1 MPAAGTTIR
10 NATLVLPDRIE
21 RSPLHLSGGWITAE
35 PPADAW
41 AIDLRDHL
49 IFPGLIN
56 AHDHLH
62 LNNIPR
68 LPQEEPFPNSYAW
81 ITAFQAYFAN
91 PDVVAAVAVAKP
103 LRYRQGGLKNL
114 LAGATTVAHHDPWH
128 AALDEPSFP
137 VRLLRDFGWSHS
149 LGMGDGGWE
158 MGVGLSQPPSPIPH
172 PLPRYGPPVVE
183 SFAATPAHQ
192 PWIIHLAEGTDA
204 ISAAELSWLDHLGCL
219 ADNTVLVHG
228 AGLTAADIERVIARH
243 AAVIWCPSSNLSMLG
258 RTLDPRRLFD
268 ACRLALGSDSRLSG
282 ARDLLD
288 ELQVAA
294 AHSEL
299 TPRELLRLVSSAARG
314 ILRLPE
320 VGGLDAGQRAD
331 LLILRDTGGDPY
343 QCLIDIKRKDIC
355 AVIRGGAPMIADRG
369 FADWFAACHI
379 EAVPALLDGRAKLLS
394 RALARPDSIAL
405 EPGLDI
411 VTRTEERGLRAE
423 GRI

>member
-1 MPAAGTTIR
+1 MRPRRSPGDKGSIHSAMRSAASVFAPYRCGRLMTHDHGAPGRFFLSRLRHIGLIRHSSAYFRRFFVFSLCERKNEEQKEVHACCRHDHPQCNTRPARSDRAFAATSFGRVDHGGTAGRCLGDRSARSPDLPWLDQRARSSAFEQYPALAAGR
-10 NATLVLPDRIE
+10 TLPKQ
-21 RSPLHLSGGWITAE
+21 
-35 PPADAW
+35 
-41 AIDLRDHL
+41 LRLDHS
-49 IFPGLIN
+49 I
-56 AHDHLH
+56 
-62 LNNIPR
+62 
-68 LPQEEPFPNSYAW
+68 S
-81 ITAFQAYFAN
+81 
-91 PDVVAAVAVAKP
+91 
-103 LRYRQGGLKNL
+103 
-114 LAGATTVAHHDPWH
+114 
-128 AALDEPSFP
+128 S
-137 VRLLRDFGWSHS
+137 LLR
-149 LGMGDGGWE
+149 
-158 MGVGLSQPPSPIPH
+158 QPGCC
-172 PLPRYGPPVVE
+172 RRCRCCQ
-183 SFAATPAHQ
+183 AATPAHQ

-268 ACRLALGSDSRLSG
+268 AGRLALGSDSRLSG